1 MAFVVNDRV
10 QEFTSTTG
18 TGTLT
23 LTGSPD
29 GFETFSSAVGDGNT
43 TYYTIS
49 SNTTEFEVGI
59 GTVGAGTLSRD
70 TVISSSNSD
79 ALVNFS
85 AGTKNVFV
93 TLPAS
98 KTILLNDSDTVDLTG
113 NLDLNSN
120 DITGTGN
127 INITGNLTASGN
139 LTSLGIDDNATSTA
153 ITIDSSQNVNIG
165 GDLSSESIELGGAPN
180 AFGTNISNAYIFKT
194 GATGSAPFNQ
204 AGALLY
210 QPRTTTTEGRSNH
223 LFYTGSPLA
232 LRQNI
237 HPNGDISFY
246 EDTGTTA
253 KLFWDSSTER
263 LGIGTA
269 SPVGKLH
276 IQSSASDQIY
286 LNGTSGD
293 AFGLW
298 VSDTGT
304 TFSLGTWGV
313 GERII
318 IDNSGNTLQFQTG
331 GSERMRIDSS
341 GDVQIGSTNSGV
353 GGLIDLSI
361 GNTSSSGGIT
371 LWATTTAS
379 HSIGF
384 GDGYTGTDRYRGYL
398 EYAHNGD
405 SMRFATSATE
415 RMRIDSSG
423 NVGIGT
429 TAPADYYADNLVVN
443 AQSEGGIT
451 LIGTSA
457 HENYLAWADGTSGTE
472 RYSGY
477 LSYNHSSNF
486 MRFAT
491 NGGLERMRITSAGN
505 VGIGTSSPN
514 GSDFGSGTGL
524 VHLKDIGAT
533 NTGIKLEQGAGKS
546 FWYQNETDT
555 YFGSGSSNPLRIY
568 TGLTE
573 RMRIDS
579 SGNVGIGT
587 TAPDAKLSVN
597 GVASFGDGTALLPSI
612 ANFGDLDT
620 GMWFP
625 AADTIAFSEG
635 GVEAMRIT
643 SAGNVGIGT
652 TTPTTGSDY
661 GNLSLNGT
669 LGGQLAFHTGGT
681 GKQYIYSSSTDLNI
695 YNSIAGNLIFHTN
708 STERMRINSSGNV
721 GIGTSSPDAKLHV
734 NGLIEANGSLYRG
747 IFGGAVQ
754 DGDMTG
760 ATGGNG
766 SEVQIQ
772 SPSSIRPASLTLGG
786 SLGNNELLGV
796 IGFYNSGNT
805 DGKRLRAYIRSG
817 QEGAT
822 ANEQGALMVFST
834 ASDAASTPTERM
846 RIDSSGR
853 CTYTIQHQLH

>member
-29 GFETFSSAVGDGNT
+29 GFETFSSAVGNGNT

-98 KTILLNDSDTVDLTG
+98 KTILLNDSG
-113 NLDLNSN
+113 NVG
-120 DITGTGN
+120 IGTSSPSAKLEVQ
-127 INITGNLTASGN
+127 TSEATAG
-139 LTSLGIDDNATSTA
+139 DNYSTA
-153 ITIDSSQNVNIG
+153 IRITNSLNYGYGVGIDFAQPPTS
-165 GDLSSESIELGGAPN
+165 GASV
-180 AFGTNISNAYIFKT
+180 AVT
-194 GATGSAPFNQ
+194 GAITNDYDSDNN
-204 AGALLY
+204 Y
-210 QPRTTTTEGRSNH
+210 STR
-223 LFYTGSPLA
+223 FYT
-232 LRQNI
+232 
-237 HPNGDISFY
+237 F
-246 EDTGTTA
+246 
-253 KLFWDSSTER
+253 
-263 LGIGTA
+263 
-269 SPVGKLH
+269 
-276 IQSSASDQIY
+276 
-286 LNGTSGD
+286 
-293 AFGLW
+293 
-298 VSDTGT
+298 
-304 TFSLGTWGV
+304 
-313 GERII
+313 
-318 IDNSGNTLQFQTG
+318 NSGSL
-331 GSERMRIDSS
+331 SEKMRI
-341 GDVQIGSTNSGV
+341 T
-353 GGLIDLSI
+353 
-361 GNTSSSGGIT
+361 
-371 LWATTTAS
+371 
-379 HSIGF
+379 
-384 GDGYTGTDRYRGYL
+384 
-398 EYAHNGD
+398 
-405 SMRFATSATE
+405 
-415 RMRIDSSG
+415 SSG
-423 NVGIGT
+423 NVGINT
-429 TAPADYYADNLVVN
+429 TAPTDYYADNLVVN

-491 NGGLERMRITSAGN
+491 NGGSERMRIT
-505 VGIGTSSPN
+505 
-514 GSDFGSGTGL
+514 
-524 VHLKDIGAT
+524 
-533 NTGIKLEQGAGKS
+533 
-546 FWYQNETDT
+546 
-555 YFGSGSSNPLRIY
+555 
-568 TGLTE
+568 
-573 RMRIDS
+573 S

-620 GMWFP
+620 GIFFP

-681 GKQYIYSSSTDLNI
+681 GKQFIYSSSTDLNI

-721 GIGTSSPDAKLHV
+721 GIGTTAPDAKLSV
-734 NGLIEANGSLYRG
+734 NGVASFGDGTALLPSIANFGDLNTG
-747 IFGGAVQ
+747 ICF
-754 DGDMTG
+754 
-760 ATGGNG
+760 
-766 SEVQIQ
+766 
-772 SPSSIRPASLTLGG
+772 PSSRYYC
-786 SLGNNELLGV
+786 
-796 IGFYNSGNT
+796 F
-805 DGKRLRAYIRSG
+805 
-817 QEGAT
+817 
-822 ANEQGALMVFST
+822 F
-834 ASDAASTPTERM
+834 
-846 RIDSSGR
+846 
-853 CTYTIQHQLH
+853 

>member
-29 GFETFSSAVGDGNT
+29 GFETFSSAVGNGNT

-98 KTILLNDSDTVDLTG
+98 KTILLNDSG
-113 NLDLNSN
+113 NVG
-120 DITGTGN
+120 IGTS
-127 INITGNLTASGN
+127 IPDAKLEVQ
-139 LTSLGIDDNATSTA
+139 TSEAKAGSSYSTA
-153 ITIDSSQNVNIG
+153 IRITNSLNYGYGVGIDFAQPPTS
-165 GDLSSESIELGGAPN
+165 GASV
-180 AFGTNISNAYIFKT
+180 AVT
-194 GATGSAPFNQ
+194 GAITNDYDSDNN
-204 AGALLY
+204 Y
-210 QPRTTTTEGRSNH
+210 STR
-223 LFYTGSPLA
+223 FYT
-232 LRQNI
+232 
-237 HPNGDISFY
+237 F
-246 EDTGTTA
+246 
-253 KLFWDSSTER
+253 
-263 LGIGTA
+263 
-269 SPVGKLH
+269 
-276 IQSSASDQIY
+276 
-286 LNGTSGD
+286 
-293 AFGLW
+293 
-298 VSDTGT
+298 
-304 TFSLGTWGV
+304 
-313 GERII
+313 
-318 IDNSGNTLQFQTG
+318 NSGSL
-331 GSERMRIDSS
+331 SEKMRIDSS
-341 GDVQIGSTNSGV
+341 GKVGIGTSSPSNLYSGANNLVVGGGSGDTGMSIYSGTTGVGRIYFADGTSGSSRYSGFLEYNHSNNDFQIGVNDSTKLKITSAGNV
-353 GGLIDLSI
+353 GI
-361 GNTSSSGGIT
+361 GTSSPSEKLEVVGTIVNSSSFLHNVNNSLKIISGGNATNAGANLT
-371 LWATTTAS
+371 LYGGTEAS
-379 HSIGF
+379 VPGVFRFRNGASESMRIDSSGNLGIGTDSPDAKLSVNGVASF
-384 GDGYTGTDRYRGYL
+384 GDGTALLPSIANFGDLNTGMWFPAADTIAFSEGGA
-398 EYAHNGD
+398 EA
-405 SMRFATSATE
+405 
-415 RMRIDSSG
+415 MRIDSSG

-429 TAPADYYADNLVVN
+429 TAPTDYYADNLVVN

-491 NGGLERMRITSAGN
+491 NGGSERMRIT
-505 VGIGTSSPN
+505 
-514 GSDFGSGTGL
+514 
-524 VHLKDIGAT
+524 
-533 NTGIKLEQGAGKS
+533 
-546 FWYQNETDT
+546 
-555 YFGSGSSNPLRIY
+555 
-568 TGLTE
+568 
-573 RMRIDS
+573 S

-620 GMWFP
+620 GIFFP

-681 GKQYIYSSSTDLNI
+681 GKQFIYSSSTDLNI

-721 GIGTSSPDAKLHV
+721 GIGTSSPDEKLTVSGDMNVVSGSTYKIKAQVSSSYALNIGHDRIQIVNAASNPFLFYYASTEILRITSTGNVGIGTTSPDALLSV
-734 NGLIEANGSLYRG
+734 NGVASFGDGTALLPSIANFGDLNTGMWFPAEDTIAFSEGGTEAQM
-747 IFGGAVQ
+747 VQ
-754 DGDMTG
+754 FPLQRQ
-760 ATGGNG
+760 
-766 SEVQIQ
+766 V
-772 SPSSIRPASLTLGG
+772 L
-786 SLGNNELLGV
+786 
-796 IGFYNSGNT
+796 
-805 DGKRLRAYIRSG
+805 
-817 QEGAT
+817 
-822 ANEQGALMVFST
+822 
-834 ASDAASTPTERM
+834 
-846 RIDSSGR
+846 
-853 CTYTIQHQLH
+853 